1 MAWSLPPALNPRR
14 SLRARFALV
23 LGGSGLAFALL
34 SALAVDAY
42 QRAQLVD
49 SVGHALRREA
59 TLLKRSLDVALQ
71 ERLQVLRQTASQQV
85 LATGLMEAGD
95 VRLLLEDVRAQQ
107 PSLAWLAVTDTSG
120 VVQVATGSLFEGQ
133 PLDDP
138 RWFSEAAQGPWVGP
152 RRAAGRLAPH
162 LGLQGHGEPPAL
174 IDLGTPVID
183 YQGRTI
189 GALVARLRWDW
200 LAELHRSMDSPER
213 GLPGSQSLVIDRS
226 GQLLLGPEDRLG
238 RPLQLPG
245 FDELQRDGLAR
256 VLDWPQ
262 EGRHLTATGHDEPG
276 TAGAGLTVLVRQPVA
291 QAFQAADQMRSR
303 LLAQGLAATAL
314 FMLLSLWLSGRVA
327 RPVQALSAAAEAV
340 GRGRAPDFSA
350 VPAGRQDEVAQL
362 ARTLQSLHDE
372 LARRLDEQQR
382 ATERFESLLHS
393 APVAIY
399 IGQGGRVVI
408 ANQACLKLFGATS
421 LAQLQQRSTSE
432 LFHADDQAL
441 VAEQRAKLAL
451 TRPGDGPLPTV
462 EHRMV
467 RMDGSVAITEVIV
480 QRVHM
485 GDGTAAQ
492 VVLVDVTEQRRAQAL
507 LRQREAQLAQT
518 SAMAHVGGWS
528 IDLLTGHT
536 SWTDEMARIYELPP
550 ETRPTRELA
559 LSYLRGE
566 HLAQLEAAVRRAL
579 RDGEPYDLQLQ
590 LTMPDGRHKWVRA
603 QGRATRAGGRTVQI
617 DGYTQD
623 ITERRAAEEAVR
635 ELNAQLEQRVA
646 DRTAQLQAA
655 NAELDSFAYAVSHD
669 LRAPLRAMS
678 GFSQALIEDH
688 GARLDDEARL
698 YLDQITLASRQ
709 MGELIEGLL
718 VLSRSTRGLL
728 QHDDVDIS
736 ALAERALQQLRRQDP
751 QRPVDTVVQPG
762 LHARADRR
770 MIDAVLQN
778 LIGNAWKYTGR
789 CAAPRI
795 EVGLREI
802 EGERWFSVTDNGA
815 GFDMAHAGRLFKAF
829 ARLHRQDEFPGI
841 GIGLATVQ
849 RIIHRHGGR
858 ITAEGAPG
866 QGACFRFTL
875 PERPEQPDDMETPA
889 T

>member
-1 MAWSLPPALNPRR
+1 
-14 SLRARFALV
+14 
-23 LGGSGLAFALL
+23 
-34 SALAVDAY
+34 
-42 QRAQLVD
+42 
-49 SVGHALRREA
+49 
-59 TLLKRSLDVALQ
+59 
-71 ERLQVLRQTASQQV
+71 
-85 LATGLMEAGD
+85 
-95 VRLLLEDVRAQQ
+95 
-107 PSLAWLAVTDTSG
+107 
-120 VVQVATGSLFEGQ
+120 
-133 PLDDP
+133 
-138 RWFSEAAQGPWVGP
+138 
-152 RRAAGRLAPH
+152 
-162 LGLQGHGEPPAL
+162 
-174 IDLGTPVID
+174 
-183 YQGRTI
+183 
-189 GALVARLRWDW
+189 
-200 LAELHRSMDSPER
+200 
-213 GLPGSQSLVIDRS
+213 
-226 GQLLLGPEDRLG
+226 
-238 RPLQLPG
+238 
-245 FDELQRDGLAR
+245 
-256 VLDWPQ
+256 
-262 EGRHLTATGHDEPG
+262 
-276 TAGAGLTVLVRQPVA
+276 
-291 QAFQAADQMRSR
+291 
-303 LLAQGLAATAL
+303 
-314 FMLLSLWLSGRVA
+314 
-327 RPVQALSAAAEAV
+327 
-340 GRGRAPDFSA
+340 
-350 VPAGRQDEVAQL
+350 
-362 ARTLQSLHDE
+362 
-372 LARRLDEQQR
+372 
-382 ATERFESLLHS
+382 
-393 APVAIY
+393 
-399 IGQGGRVVI
+399 
-408 ANQACLKLFGATS
+408 
-421 LAQLQQRSTSE
+421 
-432 LFHADDQAL
+432 
-441 VAEQRAKLAL
+441 
-451 TRPGDGPLPTV
+451 
-462 EHRMV
+462 
-467 RMDGSVAITEVIV
+467 VAITEVIV